1 MSKGPPEAGGGAPK
15 SCPQHLHWGES
26 FCFFILNV
34 LLYSHLESEKSHFS
48 VGLRSE
54 SEFRVNPLPSCYLS
68 IRLHVPCLGQEPRV
82 PRIETSGLASGPGC
96 ATKGLQMNTLPL
108 WASFSHL

>member
-1 MSKGPPEAGGGAPK
+1 MSKGPPGADGGAPK

-26 FCFFILNV
+26 FWFFILNV
-34 LLYSHLESEKSHFS
+34 LLYSHLGSEKSHFS

-54 SEFRVNPLPSCYLS
+54 SEFRANPLPNCYLS
-68 IRLHVPCLGQEPRV
+68 IRLYDPYRGQEPSV
-82 PRIETSGLASGPGC
+82 PRLETSGLASGPGC
-96 ATKGLQMNTLPL
+96 ATKGLQMSTLPL